1 MALLKRLLQRT
12 SALGQQQQGA
22 SSSIGSTGSSVT
34 STTNHSTDSS
44 DLTNSCHPNL
54 FLFFSSFSPSWMG
67 LFRYAILGVLVLV
80 GLWRCWAES
89 FHQPQSNNNISKHGR
104 AFERQRR
111 TKTTLATPSAAP
123 TPAAAASA
131 ASTEEKEVDPHRPH
145 VYTAAHLTARYTG
158 PPTDEMT
165 VAQREI
171 RDAILRSRPTTGL
184 AGPFGPWLAVPVIAR
199 PAQELGK
206 AVRYGTSLSF
216 AESELVILLTAA
228 KTRSHAEFDI
238 HVNEAMTAGWTLDL
252 INAIPRDDA
261 FSARA
266 VEQTLL
272 PRLYKSSPHQD
283 DTDNDKKKVRMVAI
297 ARFTA
302 ELLDTYTVSD
312 ETYRTT
318 KAAFHGDDAV
328 LVEITSIVGYYTYV
342 AYTLN
347 VFQIPSQ

>member
-1 MALLKRLLQRT
+1 
-12 SALGQQQQGA
+12 
-22 SSSIGSTGSSVT
+22 
-34 STTNHSTDSS
+34 
-44 DLTNSCHPNL
+44 
-54 FLFFSSFSPSWMG
+54 MG
-67 LFRYAILGVLVLV
+67 LFRNAILGVLVLV
-80 GLWRCWAES
+80 GLWRCLAES
-89 FHQPQSNNNISKHGR
+89 YHQQQKSSR

-111 TKTTLATPSAAP
+111 TKTTLLATPSAAP

-131 ASTEEKEVDPHRPH
+131 ASTEKEEDPHRPH

-165 VAQREI
+165 SAQREI

-184 AGPFGPWLAVPVIAR
+184 AGPFGPWLAVPAIAR

-238 HVNEAMTAGWTLDL
+238 HVPEAMTAGWTPDL

-266 VEQTLL
+266 VEQTWL
-272 PRLYKSSPHQD
+272 PRLLKSSQHQD
-283 DTDNDKKKVRMVAI
+283 DNSDNDDEDDKKKKVRMVAI

-318 KAAFHGDDAV
+318 KVAFDGEDAV